1 MKQILADLR
10 DGAVQVRDVPVPAP
24 RAGFVLVR
32 NRHSLIS
39 AGTEGAT
46 LKLGRMSTIDKARAR
61 PEQAMKL
68 IELARVQGPLT
79 AYKVAQRALD
89 MPVALGYSC
98 AGVVEA
104 AGPECEGLRPGQLVA
119 CAGQG
124 WASHAEFVSVP
135 RRLCVPVP
143 DGVASEHAAFAT
155 VGAIAL
161 QSLRVADVKLGET
174 VVVIGLGLVGL
185 LVCQLAKASGC
196 NVIGLDVDPQR
207 IALVQTLG
215 WGNAAFADGS
225 ANGIVAGQTAGYGAD
240 AVIVTAA
247 TEEAGP
253 VALAGEL
260 CRRKG
265 RVIVVGR
272 TPMVAPRETYL
283 FKELSLKTS
292 MAFGPGTGDP
302 GYEVD
307 GRDYPLAYVRFTEER
322 NIEAFL
328 GQLALGNIHL
338 APLTTH
344 RFRIEEAAKAFAALD
359 GHADPRGI
367 GVLLEYGDAGKM
379 AAHGRIE
386 LPRAARSP
394 ALAHG
399 ASRPLRLSVIG
410 AGSFATHEFL
420 PLLKGLGVELHGIVS
435 QTGVRAQVLAGKYGF
450 DYCASDAAAV
460 LDDGDTDAVLVL
472 TRHDSHAQLAARA
485 LAAGK
490 HVFVEKPLALN
501 LDELELVR
509 RAQQASGKLV
519 MVGFNR
525 RYAPLA
531 RRLKECFAGRTQP
544 IAVSYFANVGV
555 RPPEHWLHHP
565 KEGGGVILGEAC
577 HHLDFCMWLVDA
589 PLAGFSVAPLGQRN
603 RSTPIDSMQATLRF
617 TDGSVASVFYVSSG
631 NRRFPTETVEACSG
645 GRQARLIDF
654 RTLETPGRWLLKR
667 ERAWLAVDK
676 GHREQLLHFLAAAAN
691 TAPPPDLDS
700 YFDSSRLAI
709 EVSQEAMR
717 ATQLPGT
724 PGATS

>member
-10 DGAVQVRDVPVPAP
+10 DGAVRVRDVPAPAP
-24 RAGFVLVR
+24 RTGFVLVR

-46 LKLGRMSTIDKARAR
+46 LKLGRMNPVDKARAR

-68 IELARVQGPLT
+68 IELARAQGPLT

-89 MPVALGYSC
+89 MPIALGYSC
-98 AGVVEA
+98 AGVVESV
-104 AGPECEGLRPGQLVA
+104 GPECEGLRPGQLVA

-143 DGVASEHAAFAT
+143 EGVPSEQACFAT

-196 NVIGLDVDPQR
+196 RVIGLDVDPQR
-207 IALVQTLG
+207 VQLVQSLR
-215 WGNAAFADGS
+215 WGDAAFADGN
-225 ANGIVAGQTAGYGAD
+225 ANGIVAGLTGGYGAD

-283 FKELSLKTS
+283 FKELTLQTS
-292 MAFGPGTGDP
+292 MAYGPGTGDP
-302 GYEVD
+302 GYEVE
-307 GRDYPLAYVRFTEER
+307 GRDYPLPYVRFTEER
-322 NIEAFL
+322 NLEAFL
-328 GQLALGNIHL
+328 GQLALGNIDL

-344 RFRIEEAAKAFAALD
+344 RFPVDEAPQAFAALD
-359 GHADPRGI
+359 ADGTPRGI
-367 GVLLEYGDAGKM
+367 GVLLEYGDAGDT
-379 AAHGRIE
+379 AAHRRIE
-386 LPRAARSP
+386 LGRPARAPVATTT
-394 ALAHG
+394 
-399 ASRPLRLSVIG
+399 ASRALRLGVIG

-420 PLLKGLGVELHGIVS
+420 PLLKGLDVELRGIVS
-435 QTGVRAQVLAGKYGF
+435 QTGVRAQVLADKHGF
-450 DYCASDAAAV
+450 DYCASDVAAV
-460 LDDGDTDAVLVL
+460 LDDRETDAILVL
-472 TRHDSHAQLAARA
+472 TRHDTHAQLAAQA

-490 HVFVEKPLALN
+490 HVFVEKPLALD
-501 LDELELVR
+501 LDELERVR
-509 RAQQASGKLV
+509 EAQQASGKLV

-525 RYAPLA
+525 RHAPLA
-531 RRLKECFAGRTQP
+531 IRLKQGFAGRTQP
-544 IAVSYFANVGV
+544 MSVSYFANVGL

-589 PLAGFSVAPLGQRN
+589 PLDDFSVAPLGQRN
-603 RSTPIDSMQATLRF
+603 RGTPVDSLQATLRF
-617 TDGSVASVFYVSSG
+617 ADGSVASVFYVSNG
-631 NRRFPTETVEACSG
+631 NHRFPTETVEACCG

-654 RTLETPGRWLLKR
+654 RTLETPGRWMLNR
-667 ERAWLAVDK
+667 ERARLAVDK
-676 GHREQLLHFLAAAAN
+676 GHRGQLARFIAAAAGN
-691 TAPPPDLDS
+691 APPFDVDG

-709 EVSQEAMR
+709 EVSRAAMS
-717 ATQLPGT
+717 ATHAPGT
-724 PGATS
+724 AGATS